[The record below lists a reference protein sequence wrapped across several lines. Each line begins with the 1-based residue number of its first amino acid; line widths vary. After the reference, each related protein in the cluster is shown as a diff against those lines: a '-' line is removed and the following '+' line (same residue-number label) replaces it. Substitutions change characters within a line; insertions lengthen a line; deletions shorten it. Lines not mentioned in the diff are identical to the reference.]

1 MREPLGVPAQKPQ
14 HARAEQGTRRP
25 LAARGE
31 RLREDGPSLGDVA
44 ARGPEPPERHGE
56 PQPQAGVRVLTGPVE
71 RAAEI
76 AALLVEAVE
85 NGGVLA
91 GA

>member
-1 MREPLGVPAQKPQ
+1 
-14 HARAEQGTRRP
+14 
-25 LAARGE
+25 
-31 RLREDGPSLGDVA
+31 
-44 ARGPEPPERHGE
+44 
-56 PQPQAGVRVLTGPVE
+56 VLTGPVE

-91 GA
+91 GARFDVEGFRGLGEVRGVASSVTDADLESLDR